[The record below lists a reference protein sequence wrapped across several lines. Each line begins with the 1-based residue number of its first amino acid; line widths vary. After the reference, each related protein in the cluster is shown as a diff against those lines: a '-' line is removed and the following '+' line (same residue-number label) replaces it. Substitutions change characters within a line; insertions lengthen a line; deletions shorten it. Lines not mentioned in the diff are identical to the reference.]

1 MPINRWLDKEDTVR
15 IYNGILVS
23 HEEEWNNAI
32 CSNMDATRDYHSK
45 WSKSERERQIP
56 YDSTY
61 MWNLKY
67 DANELTY
74 KLTDTEN
81 RLVVA
86 KGVVGGGGKDWE
98 LGISGCRLLHIEWM
112 NNKVLLWS
120 TGNSIQY
127 PVINHNGKEY
137 EKVICIYIHT
147 QTHIYI
153 YKTGS
158 LCCTAQIN
166 TTLEINYI
174 SIKRKKNFLLF
185 WKCPRWLEDSWQ
197 VGNSVLRLQAAC
209 PYEAPQ
215 TVSPHPPGSGPG
227 REVGLKLSP
236 CPQGSSGQN
245 LCS

>member
-1 MPINRWLDKEDTVR
+1 
-15 IYNGILVS
+15 
-23 HEEEWNNAI
+23 
-32 CSNMDATRDYHSK
+32 
-45 WSKSERERQIP
+45 
-56 YDSTY
+56 
-61 MWNLKY
+61 MWHLKY
-67 DANELTY
+67 GTNDHVYE
-74 KLTDTEN
+74 TETHSEILY
-81 RLVVA
+81 REQIC
-86 KGVVGGGGKDWE
+86 GCQRGDRRGKDWE
-98 LGISGCRLLHIEWM
+98 VGISRCKLWHAGWV
-112 NNKVLLWS
+112 NKVLPYT
-120 TGNSIQY
+120 TGLRQTRMENNTKKY
-127 PVINHNGKEY
+127 
-137 EKVICIYIHT
+137 ICVCRSE
-147 QTHIYI
+147 
-153 YKTGS
+153 S